1 LSTPYS
7 NIYKRFL
14 AKIDDL
20 TLANLSQADAEARMH
35 DYLIAAISD
44 FYVCKTNLEDR
55 DDNLQQFNQTLLDIE
70 EDILSDLMI
79 IEWLLPYINSLMVVK
94 QKMTGDFKLT
104 SQAQHLHEL
113 QALKEST
120 QRDVETKMSRY
131 TYRYG
136 DFA

>member
-1 LSTPYS
+1 MPTPYS
-7 NIYKRFL
+7 NIYRRFL

-20 TLANLSQADAEARMH
+20 TLVNLPQVDAEARMK
-35 DYLIAAISD
+35 DYLVAAISD
-44 FYVCKTNLEDR
+44 FYVCKTDLQDR
-55 DDNLQQFNQTLLDIE
+55 DDSLQQFNKTLSDIE
-70 EDILSDLMI
+70 EDILSNLMI

-113 QALKEST
+113 QSLREST
-120 QRDVETKMSRY
+120 QKEVEKKMAIY

-136 DFA
+136 DFK